1 MTIYTE
7 NTALQKQRIEEAID
21 ILVKVGVPKR
31 QQNDRSA
38 RTLIALLDIKPETP
52 WVQAK
57 KRPMTIHEIIGYI
70 TEYYGFQY
78 AENSRES
85 IRRQT
90 LHQFM
95 HAGLVVLNED
105 DPQRATNSQHN
116 NYRISSE
123 ALTLI
128 KEYGTPK
135 FERELHIF
143 IQNQGRLIERY
154 NKINNENKTLL
165 KIDDNTE
172 VTLSPG
178 KHNKLQIDV
187 VNLMKPKFFNEAVLI
202 YLGDTAH
209 KMLHMEEDILK
220 KLCIP
225 INEHDK
231 LPDIIYYDEKKN
243 ILFLIEA
250 VTSHGPVSAKRY
262 EELEFSL
269 QNCDTKRIYITA
281 FPDLK
286 EFKRNIDEIVWE
298 SEVWLADAPQHMIHF
313 NGPKFLFVIDNEN
326 QKNNERC
333 DD

>member
-1 MTIYTE
+1 MKTDTKNITF
-7 NTALQKQRIEEAID
+7 QRKKIEEAIN
-21 ILVKVGVPKR
+21 ILIKIGVPRK

-38 RTLIALLDIKPETP
+38 LTLLSILDIKPETP
-52 WVQAK
+52 WNQAK

-70 TEYYGFQY
+70 KEFYSFQY

-105 DPQRATNSQHN
+105 DPQRSTNSQHN

-128 KEYGTPK
+128 KEYGTPN
-135 FERELHIF
+135 FERELSIF
-143 IQNQGRLIERY
+143 VQNQGRLIEKY
-154 NKINNENKTLL
+154 NKINNENKMSL
-165 KIDDNTE
+165 KIDNNTE

-178 KHNKLQIDV
+178 KHNKLQIDI
-187 VNLMKPKFFNEAVLI
+187 VNLMKPKFFNDAVLI

-209 KMLHMEEDILK
+209 KMLHMEEEILN
-220 KLCIP
+220 KLGIP
-225 INEHDK
+225 INQHDK
-231 LPDIIYYDEKKN
+231 LPDVIFYDEKRN
-243 ILFLIEA
+243 LLFLIEA

-269 QNCDTKRIYITA
+269 KDCTVKRIYITA
-281 FPDLK
+281 FPNIK
-286 EFKRNIDEIVWE
+286 EFKRHIDEIVWE

-313 NGPKFLFVIDNEN
+313 NGPKFLFVIENEN
-326 QKNNERC
+326 GCE
-333 DD
+333 